1 MVEMGNDSC
10 VIEAT
15 SNRRSDAC
23 HPPSTY
29 VHAVRRPGLA
39 ARIPRQARQQSAR
52 YREGYQLGLTDARTG
67 GMTLICGPPDETAE
81 MAAG

>member
-1 MVEMGNDSC
+1 
-10 VIEAT
+10 
-15 SNRRSDAC
+15 
-23 HPPSTY
+23 
-29 VHAVRRPGLA
+29 LA